1 MYKALRAIEGE
12 GKMVSIGYISN
23 LHNLNRVSLVA
34 WKESSMQRPGT
45 VGRQGISNVTLLI
58 IDCKSNR
65 GVSSSL
71 ATWLCAF
78 LSAERVDT

>member
-1 MYKALRAIEGE
+1 
-12 GKMVSIGYISN
+12 
-23 LHNLNRVSLVA
+23 
-34 WKESSMQRPGT
+34 MQRPGT
-45 VGRQGISNVTLLI
+45 VGRQGISNVMLLI